1 MFWMIGQMCKD
12 KDKEVHLF
20 ANCLILACL
29 VPPRSNVFSHRQ
41 WPRIFYVSPGWV
53 HVKYRRHRQNTK
65 TPVVTVNVLHAWW
78 HYSHQCKDECKTMQ
92 RRMQRQCK
100 ENTIIMQYK
109 YKTLQKHKKHQLSSM
124 FFTLDWHNSYLWG
137 QKKAELTKFVNW
149 VKWFT
154 NWYSPPFMIL
164 CRGWALSLLN
174 SNFFIIFLTF
184 EHSHCPIIARQSK
197 NQRSTITSIQMQNSI
212 PTNTKPTSR
221 EILLNIS
228 TLR

>member
-1 MFWMIGQMCKD
+1 MSWMIGADVQRQRQRSAF
-12 KDKEVHLF
+12 VRQLF
-20 ANCLILACL
+20 DLGLLSASPIQCIFSPTVAAYLLCISWLSACEI
-29 VPPRSNVFSHRQ
+29 PQ
-41 WPRIFYVSPGWV
+41 TSPK
-53 HVKYRRHRQNTK
+53 HQ

-149 VKWFT
+149 VKWF
-154 NWYSPPFMIL
+154 Y
-164 CRGWALSLLN
+164 
-174 SNFFIIFLTF
+174 
-184 EHSHCPIIARQSK
+184 
-197 NQRSTITSIQMQNSI
+197 
-212 PTNTKPTSR
+212 
-221 EILLNIS
+221 
-228 TLR
+228 